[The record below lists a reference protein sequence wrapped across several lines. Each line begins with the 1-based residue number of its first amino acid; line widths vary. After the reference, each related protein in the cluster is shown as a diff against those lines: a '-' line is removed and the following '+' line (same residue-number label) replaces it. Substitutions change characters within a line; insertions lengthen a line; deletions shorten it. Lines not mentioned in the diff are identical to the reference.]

1 MTESEIRKKLSKF
14 SKAQIIEGIVKT
26 YPYRNIAERLI
37 SNLEYMETD
46 RMINSHK
53 DAIDQE
59 SIATKKYIE
68 WRGDMIQKYGTDG
81 EVRLIDIP
89 PEELEKGAELE
100 RRMKAAREK
109 ERRIFRDMENIFTK
123 ISEVE

>member
-14 SKAQIIEGIVKT
+14 SKAQIIEGIIKI

-46 RMINSHK
+46 RMINRHK
-53 DAIDQE
+53 DYIDQE

-81 EVRLIDIP
+81 EVRLADIP
-89 PEELEKGAELE
+89 QEELIKGAELE
-100 RRMKAAREK
+100 CRMRAAREK
-109 ERRIFRDMENIFTK
+109 ERRLSDKIDNIFLK
-123 ISEVE
+123 NEVE

>member
-1 MTESEIRKKLSKF
+1 MTETEIRKKLSKF
-14 SKAQIIEGIVKT
+14 SKAQIIEGIIKT
-26 YPYRNIAERLI
+26 YPYRNIAMRII
-37 SNLEYMETD
+37 SNLEYMQKAE
-46 RMINSHK
+46 MINNHK

-89 PEELEKGAELE
+89 QEELENGAELE
-100 RRMKAAREK
+100 RRMRAAREK
-109 ERRIFRDMENIFTK
+109 ERRLSDKIDNIFLK
-123 ISEVE
+123 NEVE